1 MIKNLLEDR
10 VSLGIFNWALFFM
23 GALLVFVN
31 FFVSLTILPLYVLE
45 LGGSEFESGLQST
58 LFFLTAVLLR
68 FYFGP
73 LADRKGRKIPLL
85 IGAFVFATAPLLFLA
100 STSFLALTFAR
111 LYQAIGLATF
121 LSSGSSLVA
130 DMAPPAKTGSY
141 IGIYRVL
148 INVALLIGPATALAI
163 IGLKGYSSW
172 FVVSFVIGLLAF
184 LFILLVKA
192 PPLLPSEQSSYLVSV
207 AALLKNKTILLVL
220 AGVALTSLGYGTIVT
235 FVSMY
240 MGQTA
245 DIANPGIYF
254 VIFGLGGIAA
264 NLLAGYLTDRFSAP
278 AVAWP
283 SLALLG
289 SGTAVLSLV
298 PKAPI
303 LTLVISSLLAG
314 MGYSGALVAF
324 IAWLVDAAG
333 QKARATTLAF
343 QESTIDL
350 SIALASFAFGLSISF
365 LGFAASFG
373 LMGFLILLVGA
384 GLVFFTYR

>member
-1 MIKNLLEDR
+1 VDKNR
-10 VSLGIFNWALFFM
+10 VSLGIVNWVLFFM

-45 LGGSEFESGLQST
+45 LGGSEFESGFQTT
-58 LFFLTAVLLR
+58 LFFLTAVVLR

-73 LADRKGRKIPLL
+73 LADRKGRKLPLL

-100 STSFLALTFAR
+100 SSTFLALTLAR

-130 DMAPPAKTGSY
+130 DMAPPARTGSY
-141 IGIYRVL
+141 IGKYRVL
-148 INVALLIGPATALAI
+148 INVAFLTGPATALAI
-163 IGLKGYSSW
+163 IGLKGYGPW
-172 FVVSFVIGLLAF
+172 FIVSFLIGVLAF
-184 LFILLVKA
+184 LLLLPVKA
-192 PPLLPSEQSSYLVSV
+192 PPLLPAEKGSYLQSITV
-207 AALLKNKTILLVL
+207 LMKNKTILLVL

-240 MGQTA
+240 MGKTT
-245 DIANPGIYF
+245 DIGNPGIYF
-254 VIFGLGGIAA
+254 IIFGLGGIAA

-283 SLALLG
+283 SLALIG
-289 SGTAVLSLV
+289 FGTAVLFLV
-298 PKAPI
+298 PKAPV
-303 LTLVISSLLAG
+303 LTLVVSSLLAG

-343 QESTIDL
+343 QESTIDM
-350 SIALASFAFGLSISF
+350 SIALGSFTFGLSISL
-365 LGFAASFG
+365 LGFSASFG
-373 LMGFLILLVGA
+373 LMGLMILFAGA
-384 GLVFFTYR
+384 VLVFFTYRGKK